1 MLAAMRILP
10 VLLLAVLVGPAP
22 TRATHAELEA
32 GWLNP
37 PRESRLRAY
46 WWWLNGN
53 VTTSAITRDLEQ
65 MKAQGFG
72 GALIC
77 DADGSAQDGN
87 TRVPHGPT
95 FLSPAW
101 RALYRHALREA
112 DRLGL
117 EMSLN
122 IQSGWN
128 LGGPMVTADE
138 APKLLVWSETSL
150 EGGRAVDVVLP
161 RPPHKKELYRD
172 IAVLAVPAMPSGP
185 AVRAS
190 ARSAQADHAAAD
202 ASDGRLETFW
212 VSGQTE
218 PGRGPTDAQPE
229 WLQLERSTAFT
240 AAHLRV
246 VGRPAYGPRAGRLL
260 ASPDGRAFTAVAQFA
275 AAPADAP
282 IELDFPAVTARFFR
296 LEFTAAHDPKFPAS
310 PRNVQV
316 AEWQLAGPGGDRLDM
331 ATRAALPPTLTNAV
345 YKTLGRVLHFSAPDC
360 RPLMRDEPEQAGEPY
375 ARTADTVELTAR
387 MDDSGRLRWDAPA
400 GPWQVIRLGY
410 TLNDHCRVST
420 CSEGWDG
427 YALDPMDAH
436 AFARYWTAVVDPLI
450 ADAGPLAGSAL
461 RYLHT
466 DSWEVENM
474 NWTAGFREEFNRRR
488 GYDLLP
494 FLPVLLG
501 RVMNSREQSNRFLH
515 DFRQTIGDLAVDHHY
530 RPFRD
535 RAHQAGLE
543 IHPESGGPHAVPI
556 DAQRCLGIND
566 VPMSEFW
573 AWSPRHR
580 IGDANRFFVKQ
591 PASAAHTYGRKAVAA
606 EGFTTIGRHW
616 QERLWDNLK
625 PAFDKAACEG
635 LNLLVWHAFTC
646 SPDEQGRPGQEY
658 FAGTHFNPQSTWWSR
673 SGPFLAYINRC
684 QFLLQHGRFVADA
697 AFYYGDHV
705 PNFAQRKASDPA
717 QVGPGRDY
725 DVISAEALVER
736 LRVRDGLLEIPDG
749 PAYRVLVL
757 TDLPGIALPV
767 LQKVRDLV
775 HAGATVIGSKPRRA
789 NTLTDF
795 PQCDRAIAA
804 LADELWGP
812 GDAAQVERRVG
823 RGRVIAGRTAA
834 EVLAADG
841 VPADFT
847 WRNDTG
853 PAPDLDVIHRTDGE
867 TDIYFVAQRA
877 PTAATVTCTF
887 RVGGRAPEIWDP
899 VSGQRRFAARYRAG
913 SGVTEVPL
921 DFAPCGSW
929 FVVFRAPAAAHPPAA
944 EAESGA
950 RTVRLL
956 DGPWA
961 VSFDPR
967 MGGPTQAT
975 FAGLCDW
982 TTQAVEGIRYYAGS
996 ATYRA
1001 QFDLPSAGPRRWLDL
1016 GDVREL
1022 AEVRLNGRPL
1032 GIVWTPPFRVDI
1044 TDAARAGHNELEV
1057 DVVNFWANRVIGD
1070 ARQAAG
1076 APRFTRTNIRRLCA
1090 QEPLMSSGLLGPVQ
1104 LLEMPAP

>member
-1 MLAAMRILP
+1 
-10 VLLLAVLVGPAP
+10 
-22 TRATHAELEA
+22 
-32 GWLNP
+32 
-37 PRESRLRAY
+37 
-46 WWWLNGN
+46 
-53 VTTSAITRDLEQ
+53 
-65 MKAQGFG
+65 
-72 GALIC
+72 
-77 DADGSAQDGN
+77 
-87 TRVPHGPT
+87 
-95 FLSPAW
+95 
-101 RALYRHALREA
+101 
-112 DRLGL
+112 
-117 EMSLN
+117 MSLN

-128 LGGPMVTADE
+128 LGGPMVTAEE

-150 EGGRAVDVVLP
+150 EGGHTVDQVLP
-161 RPPHKKELYRD
+161 RPPHKPALYRD
-172 IAVLAVPAMPSGP
+172 IAVLAVPAPPPGPSL
-185 AVRAS
+185 RTL
-190 ARSAQADHAAAD
+190 ARSAQTGHAAD
-202 ASDGRLETFW
+202 LASDGRTDTFW
-212 VSGQTE
+212 VSDQTE
-218 PGRGPTDAQPE
+218 PGRGPSPERPE
-229 WLQLERSTAFT
+229 WLQMERSTPF
-240 AAHLRV
+240 AATHLRV
-246 VGRPAYGPRAGRLL
+246 LGRPAYGPRAGQLL
-260 ASPDGRAFTAVAQFA
+260 ASSDGRTFTPVARF
-275 AAPADAP
+275 ADAP
-282 IELDFPAVTARFFR
+282 AEATLDLDFPAVTARFFR
-296 LEFTAAHDPKFPAS
+296 LECTAAHDPKFPTS

-316 AEWQLAGPGGDRLDM
+316 AEWQLTGPNGTRLAAAGRAGP
-331 ATRAALPPTLTNAV
+331 ATLTDAV
-345 YKTLGRVLHFSAPDC
+345 YKTMSRVLHFSAPDC
-360 RPLMRDEPEQAGEPY
+360 RPLMRDEPEQPGDPY
-375 ARTADTVELTAR
+375 ARTADTVELTDR
-387 MDDSGRLRWDAPA
+387 MDAAGHLRWDAPA
-400 GPWQVIRLGY
+400 GHWQVIRLGY

-420 CSEGWDG
+420 CSQGWDG
-427 YALDPMDAH
+427 YALDPMDAA

-474 NWTAGFREEFNRRR
+474 NWTAGFREEFRRRR

-556 DAQRCLGIND
+556 DAQRCLGMND

-616 QERLWDNLK
+616 QERIWDNLK
-625 PAFDKAACEG
+625 PSFDKAACEG

-673 SGPFLAYINRC
+673 SGPFLGYINRC
-684 QFLLQHGRFVADA
+684 QYLLQRGRFVADA
-697 AFYYGDHV
+697 AYYYGDHV

-717 QVGPGRDY
+717 QAGSGRDY

-736 LRVRDGLLEIPDG
+736 LRVSDGRLEIPDG

-757 TDLPGIALPV
+757 TELPGIALPV

-775 HAGATVIGSKPRRA
+775 HAGGTVIGNKPRRA
-789 NTLTDF
+789 NTLAGYPD
-795 PQCDRAIAA
+795 CDRAIKT

-812 GDAAQVERRVG
+812 GEGAVVERRVG

-834 EVLAADG
+834 DVLAADR

-847 WRNDTG
+847 WRADTG
-853 PAPDLDVIHRTDGE
+853 SSPDLDYIHRTDGDAE
-867 TDIYFVAQRA
+867 IYFVAQRA
-877 PTAATVTCTF
+877 PTATTVTCTF
-887 RVGGRAPEIWDP
+887 RVTGRAPELWNP
-899 VSGQRRFAARYRAG
+899 VTGERTFAPRYREHA
-913 SGVTEVPL
+913 GVTEVSL

-929 FVVFRAPAAAHPPAA
+929 FVVFREPAGAHPPTA
-944 EAESGA
+944 ETESGPKST
-950 RTVRLL
+950 RTLG
-956 DGPWA
+956 GPWA
-961 VSFDPR
+961 VQFDPR
-967 MGGPTQAT
+967 VGGPTQAM
-975 FAGLCDW
+975 FAGLSDW
-982 TTQAVEGIRYYAGS
+982 TAHTDAGIRHYAGT
-996 ATYRA
+996 ATYRT
-1001 QFDLPSAGPRRWLDL
+1001 QFDLSSTGPRRWLDL

-1032 GIVWTPPFRVDI
+1032 GIVWTPPFRVEI
-1044 TDAARAGHNELEV
+1044 TDAARAGRNELEV

-1070 ARQAAG
+1070 AGQPEG
-1076 APRFTRTNIRRLCA
+1076 APRFTRTNIRRLGA
-1090 QEPLMSSGLLGPVQ
+1090 QEPLMPSGLLGPVQ
-1104 LLEMPAP
+1104 VLETPAQ